1 MVRQRSLYASA
12 VVIAT
17 ACLALATTP
26 AGASATTTA
35 TTYTVSSGSVTQDG
49 HPTDT
54 PANPFIDKDG
64 TFYFQQSISDYAA
77 TAQRHWDFYTGTNFD
92 NATRSSISDS
102 VNPANSLDS
111 NKDTTWRCNNSPTG
125 VQASYAPAG
134 SSYSQRNYCD
144 LSSTWVD
151 PDTGDWYGLVH
162 NEFTPQPMGD
172 GIHFDAID
180 YAVST
185 DQGKTWSIKDHA
197 ITSPYSTTR
206 GDTTAFPNQNYYYGD
221 GDQRLVVDNASGYFY
236 VYYGSRVI
244 NQGGSWGPDGFGE
257 HVARAPISQKMAKG
271 SWQKYYNGQW
281 QTPGIGGSES
291 NLHSVSTAYPNG
303 YVPASQDYNPL
314 NTGTISQQAA
324 AGQLPKNGS
333 DLFVMNVSYNAY
345 LGKYIGTPQTD
356 LGDGVS
362 RPLHFYATDDLATQ
376 QWTDIGSTP
385 NYTQQSWY
393 RFMGDSA
400 TATTGN
406 ILGKTFRSY
415 CYFYCSNTSGA
426 VSSSEHVDVTIDSNN
441 PAAPVVDPSKAYYI
455 KSGSGQLL
463 TQSGA
468 NATAVVSAPAGA
480 GFEGWKFTSNND
492 GSYRITNNV
501 SGLALG
507 VDSSVTTSRA
517 WAAKPALAPLSGT
530 GPTVGQQWFI
540 QADLSTPSTSGST
553 SPTGSYRIINRYSG
567 LVISLTAT
575 TAQTSPYRNWA
586 NITGNSADTTT
597 PQNQAMTFQEA
608 APVGALV
615 GVGSGRC
622 LDVPNSSTTNGTLE
636 DIWDCNGGANQKWN
650 VTAAGELRIFGDSK
664 CLDLLNNATSPG
676 SSVGIWDC
684 TGGTNQ
690 QWTVNSDGTIVSKS
704 SGLCLDVANQN
715 TANGTSVEVWT
726 CNRGTNQQWK
736 RV

>member
-1 MVRQRSLYASA
+1 MLKQRSLYASA
-12 VVIAT
+12 MVIAT
-17 ACLALATTP
+17 ACLALATNP
-26 AGASATTTA
+26 VGASATAAPA
-35 TTYTVSSGSVTQDG
+35 TTFAVSSGAVVQDG
-49 HPTDT
+49 HATDT

-64 TFYFQQSISDYAA
+64 TFYFQQSAA
-77 TAQRHWDFYTGTNFD
+77 LYGSTESRKWDFYTGTNFD
-92 NATRSSISDS
+92 NATRSPISDS

-125 VQASYAPAG
+125 VGATNAPSG
-134 SSYSQRNYCD
+134 SGYSQRNYCD

-172 GIHFDAID
+172 GVHFDAID
-180 YAVST
+180 YAVSK

-206 GDTTAFPNQNYYYGD
+206 GDKTAFPNQTYYYGD
-221 GDQRLVVDNASGYFY
+221 GDQRLVVDAASGYFY

-244 NQGGSWGPDGFGE
+244 NQGGGWGADGFGE

-291 NLHSVSTAYPNG
+291 NITSVSTNYPNG
-303 YVPASQDYNPL
+303 YVPANQDYNPQ
-314 NTGTISQQAA
+314 NAGTISQQAA

-333 DLFVMNVSYNAY
+333 DLFVMNVSYDAY

-393 RFMGDSA
+393 RWMGDSA

-415 CYFYCSNTSGA
+415 CYFSCSNTSGS

-441 PAAPVVDPSKAYYI
+441 PAAPVVDPNKAYYI
-455 KSGSGQLL
+455 KSGSGQFL

-468 NATAVVSAPAGA
+468 NGTAVASAPAGA

-492 GSYRITNNV
+492 GSYRITNSV

-507 VDSSVTTSRA
+507 VDSSVAASRA
-517 WAAKPALAPLSGT
+517 WATKPALAPIAGT
-530 GPTVGQQWFI
+530 DAGQQWFI
-540 QADLSTPSTSGST
+540 QADLNTPSTGGSST
-553 SPTGSYRIINRYSG
+553 LAGSYHITNRYSG
-567 LVISLTAT
+567 LVISLTGS
-575 TAQTSPYRNWA
+575 TAQTSPFRNWA
-586 NITGNSADTTT
+586 NTTGNTADTTT
-597 PQNQAMTFQEA
+597 PQNQTITLQEA
-608 APVGALV
+608 PAVGSLV

-622 LDVPNSSTTNGTLE
+622 LDVPNSSTTNATLE
-636 DIWDCNGGANQKWN
+636 DIWDCNGGTNQKWN
-650 VTAAGELRIFGDSK
+650 LTSAGELRIFGDTK
-664 CLDLLNNATSPG
+664 CLDLLNHATAPG
-676 SSVGIWDC
+676 SNVGIWDCNGGSNQKWTLNSDGTIVSQASGLCLDVMDHNTANGSAVKVWTC

-690 QWTVNSDGTIVSKS
+690 QWRHI
-704 SGLCLDVANQN
+704 
-715 TANGTSVEVWT
+715 
-726 CNRGTNQQWK
+726 
-736 RV
+736 